1 MCGITGQIGSRLLD
15 RSSMRRM
22 TASLAHRGPDGV
34 DHVVRDRAWLG
45 HRRLSIIDLDGGG
58 QPIANEDRTV
68 WIVCNGEI
76 YNYRDLR
83 ENLIERGHRLRTESD
98 TEVILHLYE
107 DEGVECL
114 DHLRGM
120 FAFAIW
126 DEPRRR
132 LFAAR
137 DRLGQ
142 KPFYYAR
149 QEDGLLFGSEIKA
162 LLTAKPSLRRMNA
175 EAFDEYMTLRLIGAP
190 KSMFQGIEKLPP
202 AHYLTCE
209 IDQAGGTDATVR
221 VERYW
226 DLDYEPK
233 TEASE
238 ADLLDELEARLV
250 DCLRYHLVSD
260 VPVGAFMSGGLD
272 STLLVALTRK
282 HRLADDLQTF
292 TIGLPYEHY
301 DEAPAA
307 RAVAEAYGTVHRE
320 ETITPSLLTE
330 LPRLVAQLDEP
341 SDSLAVCMDKI
352 AALAARHVKVVLGG
366 DGGDELFGGYDRYYG
381 NRIAAVYARLPRTLR
396 RHLLRPL
403 IERIPDGRWY
413 KSVGHQLKWLDN
425 LAEADSESARYL
437 ASLGYFYMRQSFKDD
452 LYGDALRERL
462 GEPADPGRVMREAFE
477 RVDGRHPIDRMLYAD
492 CQMRLPDHPVMIQ
505 DRMTM
510 AHGLEARSPLMDHE
524 LVAFVAKAPAS
535 MKVRGRSLRHLQV
548 ELCRRVLPKDVMQRK
563 KQGFSS
569 ALTYM
574 LKDELNFLQHHFL
587 KESAL
592 AADGLLRQTSIDRML
607 AAQTAGG
614 ADHGHRLWLLLN
626 SEVWYRL
633 FIQGHSIDGLDADIA
648 RAEGRPGA
656 TARTGQPSGI
666 ADAA

>member
-1 MCGITGQIGSRLLD
+1 MCGITGQIGARLLD
-15 RSSMRRM
+15 QPSMRRM

-34 DHVVRDRAWLG
+34 DHVVRDHAWLG
-45 HRRLSIIDLDGGG
+45 HRRLSIIDLDGGR
-58 QPIANEDRTV
+58 QPIANEDRSV

-83 ENLIERGHRLRTESD
+83 QDLLARGHRFRTESD

-107 DEGVECL
+107 DEGVDCL
-114 DHLRGM
+114 ERLRGM

-149 QEDGLLFGSEIKA
+149 NDDGLLFGSEIKA
-162 LLTAKPSLRRMNA
+162 LLTARPSLRKMNA
-175 EAFDEYMTLRLIGAP
+175 AAFDEYLTLRLIGAP

-202 AHYLTCE
+202 AHYLTCG
-209 IDQAGGTDATVR
+209 IDAPVR

-226 DLDYEPK
+226 DLAYEPK
-233 TEASE
+233 GEASE

-250 DCLRYHLVSD
+250 DCLRCHLVSD

-272 STLLVALTRK
+272 STLLVALIRK

-292 TIGLPYEHY
+292 TIGLPYAQY

-307 RAVAEAYGTVHRE
+307 RLVAKAWDTVHRE
-320 ETITPSLLTE
+320 ETIAPSLLTD

-352 AALAARHVKVVLGG
+352 AALASRHVKVVLGG

-381 NRIAAVYARLPRTLR
+381 NQIAATYARLPRALR

-413 KSVGHQLKWLDN
+413 KSIGHQLKWLDS
-425 LAEADSESARYL
+425 LADASSESARYL
-437 ASLGYFYMRQSFKDD
+437 QSLGYFYMRRPFKDD
-452 LYGDALRERL
+452 LYGSALREEL
-462 GEPADPGRVMREAFE
+462 GDRADPGRVMRDAFD
-477 RVDGRHPIDRMLYAD
+477 RVEGRHLVDRMLYAD

-524 LVAFVAKAPAS
+524 LVEFVARAPAS

-548 ELCRRVLPKDVMQRK
+548 ALCRRLLPAAVMERK

-574 LKDELNFLQHHFL
+574 LKDELDFLQRHFL
-587 KESAL
+587 QESTL
-592 AADGLLRQTSIDRML
+592 AADDILRQDAIDRML
-607 AAQTAGG
+607 AAQAEGG

-633 FIQGHSIDGLDADIA
+633 FVRGHSVDDLDADVA
-648 RAEGRPGA
+648 GAEDRPRAGA
-656 TARTGQPSGI
+656 STGQPSGI